1 MGEWIEWKGGE
12 CPVAKNVMVECR
24 YRGPPNDDQFAIYEM
39 VAGWFNWSHDGEND
53 DIIAY
58 RVVTPEPTE
67 AGR

>member
-39 VAGWFNWSHDGEND
+39 VGFVGCCPESDVCCILCVVDN
-53 DIIAY
+53 IIY
-58 RVVTPEPTE
+58 RK
-67 AGR
+67 A